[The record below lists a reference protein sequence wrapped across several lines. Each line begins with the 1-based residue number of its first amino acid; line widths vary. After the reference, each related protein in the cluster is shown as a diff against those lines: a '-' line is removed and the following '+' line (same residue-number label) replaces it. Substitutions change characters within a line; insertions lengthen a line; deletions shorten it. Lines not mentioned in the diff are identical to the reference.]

1 MISSH
6 LTIPFPAYH
15 PVTRPLLAHYRRL
28 AAYWQAE
35 AQAQAER
42 AARLQA
48 SLARALE
55 MLERID
61 AQQHV
66 DG

>member
-6 LTIPFPAYH
+6 LTIPPLS
-15 PVTRPLLAHYRRL
+15 RSPLLAHYRRL

-55 MLERID
+55 MIERLN

-66 DG
+66 DS